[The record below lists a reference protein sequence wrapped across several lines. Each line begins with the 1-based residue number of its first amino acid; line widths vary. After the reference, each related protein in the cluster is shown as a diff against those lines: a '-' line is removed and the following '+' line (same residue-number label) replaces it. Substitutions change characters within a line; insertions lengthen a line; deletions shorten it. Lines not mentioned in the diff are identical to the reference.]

1 VDTDRDR
8 DIALIEVQEE
18 NRLLIEEF
26 MREKLG
32 KRGEAQDAG
41 RGSGQ
46 SGLGEAGAVP
56 GQAAYT

>member
-18 NRLLIEEF
+18 NSLLIEEF

-32 KRGEAQDAG
+32 NRAKRMTDAAQ
-41 RGSGQ
+41 
-46 SGLGEAGAVP
+46 EIKPAGAQPPIGAQPP
-56 GQAAYT
+56 GA

>member
-32 KRGEAQDAG
+32 TRAEEMGVNNGE
-41 RGSGQ
+41 GSGW
-46 SGLGEAGAVP
+46 
-56 GQAAYT
+56 GQRGQESNTD